1 MKIRIS
7 DMLDNASEL
16 IEESIDTDY
25 VIDTDRV
32 KDIVFSKINHA
43 QKNHRKKQCAAVL
56 IIVIGFGSIT
66 VGAKELLRSAGIIS
80 SNRDEIMQSQV
91 GHEVKEDA
99 GYKFDYIFD
108 FQTDLIMPENLYEE
122 NIPVA
127 KYIVEVPIDIENK
140 LPECYLDNGAMLI
153 FTKNNGEGWN
163 MEAGAMMQFEF
174 LQEKVDG
181 IGIAQPGVLEVG
193 YILNGGLEGQQI
205 AKENYNNINFC
216 LEDLGMYYIYLKNCS
231 SDRIIIM
238 EGTISV
244 QEE

>member
-16 IEESIDTDY
+16 IEESIDADY

-32 KDIVFSKINHA
+32 KDIVFSKINHV

-56 IIVIGFGSIT
+56 IMVIGFGSIT

-80 SNRDEIMQSQV
+80 SNRDEIMQSQI
-91 GHEVKEDA
+91 GREVNEDA
-99 GYKFDYIFD
+99 SYNFDYIFD
-108 FQTDLIMPENLYEE
+108 LQTDLIMPENLYEE
-122 NIPVA
+122 NIPIV

-140 LPECYLDNGAMLI
+140 LPECYLDNGVMLI

-163 MEAGAMMQFEF
+163 MDAGARMKFEF

-193 YILNGGLEGQQI
+193 YMLNGKLEGQQTVN
-205 AKENYNNINFC
+205 ENYNNIFFY

-231 SDRIIIM
+231 SDRIIIT
-238 EGTISV
+238 EGIISV